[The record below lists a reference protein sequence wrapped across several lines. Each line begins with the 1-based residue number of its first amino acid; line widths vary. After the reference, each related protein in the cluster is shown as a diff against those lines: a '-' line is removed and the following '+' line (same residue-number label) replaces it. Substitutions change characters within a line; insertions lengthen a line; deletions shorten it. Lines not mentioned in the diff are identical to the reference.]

1 MVKKS
6 QWNFLAVGGN
16 KIEER
21 SPFFQYLDE
30 SAIALFYKN
39 CTDSVL
45 ISVKLVSFI
54 SFVRSIAPP
63 TLSLTSRW
71 SKISS
76 VAKKAICA
84 IDFHEKTAVIQ
95 NDTNSWAS
103 VWHNQNKKDG
113 EVSG

>member
-6 QWNFLAVGGN
+6 QWNFLAVGGG
-16 KIEER
+16 KEVTKLMGYRHFCHFSTKVR
-21 SPFFQYLDE
+21 SHFFQYLDE
-30 SAIALFYKN
+30 NAIALFYKIR
-39 CTDSVL
+39 TDSVL

-76 VAKKAICA
+76 TTKKAICA
-84 IDFHEKTAVIQ
+84 IDQT
-95 NDTNSWAS
+95 
-103 VWHNQNKKDG
+103 KKLRQ
-113 EVSG
+113 SRNRKHTIP